1 MSPLRRRMEEE
12 LRLRGMSEKTV
23 VSYVGTVRRF
33 AEHFGASPDTLGTE
47 QVRLYLLELIEQRG
61 RTWATVNQAL
71 CGLKFFYRHVLDRP
85 VEIEAVPFQ
94 KRKSPLPTVL
104 SEAEIVR
111 LLAVPMPLKM
121 HTILMTLYS
130 AALRLREGTH
140 LRPEDLDSSSMS
152 IRIRQP
158 KGGRDRTVM
167 LSRQLLV
174 ELREYWRVYRP
185 EAWLFYGQSKDRPI
199 CDKSV
204 QRAVRQAAE
213 RAGLR
218 KRVTPHTLRHSC
230 ATHLLDRGTSV
241 RYIQELLGHKSFR
254 TTLDYTR
261 VLPRAIAELVSP
273 LDRLP
278 LPQLAD
284 RF

>member
-1 MSPLRRRMEEE
+1 MEEE

-23 VSYVGTVRRF
+23 QAYVGSVRRF
-33 AEHFGASPDTLGTE
+33 AERYGASPDTLSTE
-47 QVRLYLLELIEQRG
+47 QVRAYLLELIEQRG
-61 RTWATVNQAL
+61 LTWSTVNQAL
-71 CGLKFFYRHVLDRP
+71 CGLKFFYRHVVERP
-85 VEIEAVPFQ
+85 LAIEAVPFQ
-94 KRKSPLPTVL
+94 KRKRPLPTVL
-104 SEAEIVR
+104 SEAEMVR
-111 LLAVPMPLKM
+111 LLGAPMSRKM
-121 HTILMTLYS
+121 RTVLMTLYS

-140 LRPEDLDSSSMS
+140 LRPEDLDTATMS

-174 ELREYWRVYRP
+174 ELREYWRAYRP
-185 EAWLFYGQSKDRPI
+185 GPWLFYGQSKERPL

-213 RAGLR
+213 RTGLR

-241 RYIQELLGHKSFR
+241 RYIQELLGHKSLQ
-254 TTLDYTR
+254 TTLRYTR
-261 VLPRAIAELVSP
+261 VLPQAVAEIVSP

-278 LPQLAD
+278 LPQPAD
-284 RF
+284 RL

>member
-1 MSPLRRRMEEE
+1 MSALRRRMEEE

-23 VSYVGTVRRF
+23 AAYVGTVRRF
-33 AEHFGASPDTLGTE
+33 AERFGASPDALGAE
-47 QVRLYLLELIEQRG
+47 QVRIYLLELIEQRG
-61 RTWATVNQAL
+61 CKWSTVNQAL
-71 CGLKFFYRHVLDRP
+71 CGLKFFYRHVVKRP
-85 VEIEAVPFQ
+85 LEIEPVPFQ

-104 SEAEIVR
+104 SEAEMVR
-111 LLAVPMPLKM
+111 LLGAPMSLKM
-121 HTILMTLYS
+121 RTVLMTLYS

-140 LRPEDLDSSSMS
+140 LRAEDLDAATMS

-185 EAWLFYGQSKDRPI
+185 GPWLFYGQSKERPL

-241 RYIQELLGHKSFR
+241 RYIQELLGHKSLQ
-254 TTLDYTR
+254 TTLRYTR
-261 VLPRAIAELVSP
+261 VLPRAVAEIVSP

-278 LPQLAD
+278 LPQPAD
-284 RF
+284 RL

>member
-1 MSPLRRRMEEE
+1 MEEE

-23 VSYVGTVRRF
+23 EAYVGSVRRF
-33 AEHFGASPDTLGTE
+33 AEHYGASPDTLSTE
-47 QVRLYLLELIEQRG
+47 QLRAYLLELIEQRG
-61 RTWATVNQAL
+61 LTWSTVNQVL
-71 CGLKFFYRHVLDRP
+71 CGLKFFYRHVVERP
-85 VEIEAVPFQ
+85 LAIEAVPFQ
-94 KRKSPLPTVL
+94 KRKRPLPTVL
-104 SEAEIVR
+104 SEAEMVR
-111 LLAVPMPLKM
+111 LLGAPMSRKM
-121 HTILMTLYS
+121 RTVLMTLYS

-140 LRPEDLDSSSMS
+140 LRPEDLDTATMS

-174 ELREYWRVYRP
+174 ELREYWRAYRP
-185 EAWLFYGQSKDRPI
+185 GPWLFYGQSKERPL

-213 RAGLR
+213 RTGLR

-241 RYIQELLGHKSFR
+241 RYIQELLGHKSLQ
-254 TTLDYTR
+254 TTLRYTR
-261 VLPRAIAELVSP
+261 VLPQAVAEIVSP

-278 LPQLAD
+278 LPQPAD
-284 RF
+284 RA